1 MLKPY
6 TIGMLEHTAK
16 NNPAV
21 VAHTT
26 IENGAVFTIADGK
39 TVLPTATTAKGK
51 DLWVAINTMN
61 GDDYGTD
68 ATIAAG
74 AYVNAY
80 QLAAWEGQYV
90 ELTGVSA
97 AVGDNLVVNTKGG
110 FEKATSTDGYAL
122 VLKVEKVTVLNGD
135 QALLA
140 QIVVPN
146 ATAK

>member
-21 VAHTT
+21 VAHAE
-26 IENGAVFTIADGK
+26 IKNGAVFTIADGK

-68 ATIAAG
+68 AKIPAG

-80 QLAAWEGQYV
+80 QLAAWEGQYL
-90 ELTGVSA
+90 EMDGIEA
-97 AVGDNLVVNTKGG
+97 AVGDTLVVNTKGA
-110 FEKATSTDGYAL
+110 FEKATATDGYAL
-122 VLKVEKVTVLNGD
+122 VFKVEAVTVMNGGK
-135 QALLA
+135 ALRVR
-140 QIVVPN
+140 IV
-146 ATAK
+146 AL